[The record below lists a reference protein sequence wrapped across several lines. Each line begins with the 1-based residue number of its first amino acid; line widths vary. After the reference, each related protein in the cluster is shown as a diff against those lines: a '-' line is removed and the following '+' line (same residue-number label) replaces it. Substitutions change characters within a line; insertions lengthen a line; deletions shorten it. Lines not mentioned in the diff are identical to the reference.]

1 MASYKIEQTRELLLK
16 VWTVLLLGFYGVG
29 FLHEKMLVEQAE
41 ALKADVLPDVAKLL
55 FFALM
60 FVAFLIDVVEM
71 REDKEKAEILNSL
84 DKSGDKL
91 SIKGFR
97 YSDLVQQV
105 DMVYADSSNLRIPI
119 VEAYRYILKKLRGAS
134 PETLANEIAKLRKS
148 YNI

>member
-60 FVAFLIDVVEM
+60 FVAFLIDIVEM
-71 REDKEKAEILNSL
+71 RENKDK
-84 DKSGDKL
+84 
-91 SIKGFR
+91 
-97 YSDLVQQV
+97 
-105 DMVYADSSNLRIPI
+105 
-119 VEAYRYILKKLRGAS
+119 AYRFLLLSLILGGLSATFSAMQYHALTSVMGG
-134 PETLANEIAKLRKS
+134 
-148 YNI
+148 